1 MKVFYCCSV
10 LSVSLFLTTI
20 PAARAQG
27 VLSPVEVLRN
37 VNLDK
42 AIAKSVRTKDPSYT
56 YANEQDGRY
65 KHLKAKSVEI
75 WFSPYS
81 KSVEVYKYTLKVG
94 LAGAKKALSRIG
106 ADFSQGNFAYMSNGD
121 PNSKCYAIQLEA
133 LSATSTRVSYSYEC
147 D

>member
-1 MKVFYCCSV
+1 MKVLYFCAV
-10 LSVSLFLTTI
+10 LSGSLFLLNS
-20 PAARAQG
+20 PSAHAQG
-27 VLSPVEVLRN
+27 VLSPVEVVRN
-37 VNLDK
+37 ANLDK

-65 KHLKAKSVEI
+65 KVLRAKSVEI

-81 KSVEVYKYTLKVG
+81 KSVEVYKYTLQVG
-94 LAGAKKALSRIG
+94 LAGAKKALTRIG

-121 PNSKCYAIQLEA
+121 PTSKCYAIQLEA